1 MSHQVQLG
9 RSPSNDEGVIRTSH
23 AVEVS
28 GPDAIRKPAPTE
40 ATSPPEEQQIRNAEP
55 APQPQPQPTMPQ
67 HGRA

>member
-9 RSPSNDEGVIRTSH
+9 RSPSNDEGVMRTSH

-28 GPDAIRKPAPTE
+28 GPYAPRKPAPTE
-40 ATSPPEEQQIRNAEP
+40 GRLPREKKPIRSAE
-55 APQPQPQPTMPQ
+55 PQPQPTLPQ